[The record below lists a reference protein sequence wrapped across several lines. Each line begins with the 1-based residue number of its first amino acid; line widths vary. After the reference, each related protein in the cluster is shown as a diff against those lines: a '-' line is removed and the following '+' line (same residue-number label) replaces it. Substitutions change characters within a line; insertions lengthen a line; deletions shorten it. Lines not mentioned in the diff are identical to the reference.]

1 MKSRPTQFGMRENT
15 ASQRQH
21 ASRFAENARSNAICL
36 EEENSGVA
44 EDSLLAE
51 APPKG
56 SKNRVHAAS
65 QHAATGGE
73 GRACDER
80 SVQASTLK
88 PSQESKPAFEALI
101 GSPEAAKLLGNIH
114 VKTLQRYARTGS
126 LPGYQIGGHWYFRV
140 SELDVWLQSRINSNC
155 QPADRVDFT
164 QEKTQ

>member
-1 MKSRPTQFGMRENT
+1 MKPRRTQFGVRENT
-15 ASQRQH
+15 ASPRQH
-21 ASRFAENARSNAICL
+21 APRFAENARSNAICI
-36 EEENSGVA
+36 EEEKLEVA
-44 EDSLLAE
+44 EDSLLADALAE
-51 APPKG
+51 GNK
-56 SKNRVHAAS
+56 SRLHAAS

-73 GRACDER
+73 SRTRAER

-88 PSQESKPAFEALI
+88 PSQESKPAFETLI

-140 SELDVWLQSRINSNC
+140 SELDAWLQSRINSNC